1 MTFVRMSRVSLRLLV
16 SKSRRTC
23 SFRESPEGQVFSA
36 RQLDIGLLP
45 GILRVLY
52 DLHGYEFSS
61 CMQCLGNIV
70 SGAAVE
76 QQSEYTITSKR
87 AEMLSASS
95 MSTLWIWRSLKAQ
108 MYALESTGSWSICKR
123 EHAPSACCEET
134 VLGLKAPDLGT
145 RLAART
151 VNRLAEPTFWYVS
164 ADRTSMQSFRTGPM
178 RNKKQTA
185 MKPEEPSGTEAC
197 AMYIRVFSMM
207 AKRSG
212 LSVAHRMFQTSSPEA
227 SPSTSL
233 EHTRAR
239 EHGEDG
245 SILALEV
252 QLLARPIVLHQSR
265 EEAQVDMCARG
276 RGGERER
283 EKERDRELKMLV
295 FFCPLR
301 SKTGDWYISRQKAWA
316 SSNTM
321 YALGSLWNEPE
332 EQLAPKCP
340 HDGEIR

>member
-239 EHGEDG
+239 EHGEDAASLRSKSSCLPG
-245 SILALEV
+245 PLSCIKVEKKH
-252 QLLARPIVLHQSR
+252 RWT
-265 EEAQVDMCARG
+265 CAREG
-276 RGGERER
+276 EGERESERKR
-283 EKERDRELKMLV
+283 EIE
-295 FFCPLR
+295 
-301 SKTGDWYISRQKAWA
+301 S
-316 SSNTM
+316 
-321 YALGSLWNEPE
+321 
-332 EQLAPKCP
+332 
-340 HDGEIR
+340 